1 VSVYYRCKAC
11 GGEHPPPVSYAEK
24 LYFDAAATL
33 ELQFECPETGREGL
47 YNRTDMVW
55 REDTEPEEA
64 QPSMSG

>member
-1 VSVYYRCKAC
+1 MSVYYRCKAC

-33 ELQFECPETGREGL
+33 ELQFECPETGREGR

-55 REDTEPEEA
+55 RDTEPDEA
-64 QPSMSG
+64 QPSMRG